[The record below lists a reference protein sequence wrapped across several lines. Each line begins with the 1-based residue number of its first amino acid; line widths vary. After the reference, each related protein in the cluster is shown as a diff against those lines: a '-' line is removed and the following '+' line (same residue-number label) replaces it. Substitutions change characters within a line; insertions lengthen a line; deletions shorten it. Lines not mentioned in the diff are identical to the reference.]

1 MVARRRPAK
10 GCWLRPEILRAI
22 RLTHSH
28 WDHVSGLPDFPGVPG
43 WVTPQERRF
52 ISEGGHGQ
60 FGKPFTGIRWQL
72 EGITLR
78 EERPGSADIG
88 RLGRR
93 HAKNLLR
100 MIALKE
106 RLPELNIVPAHD
118 MRAFADMPSSI
129 RPGSKYLQILARSNR
144 SLERENRANFRA
156 KILPFAHGPSFE
168 QWEITG

>member
-1 MVARRRPAK
+1 MDTGNLASLSPAYVGSWRESLCARSDLAQPTLADSVA
-10 GCWLRPEILRAI
+10 
-22 RLTHSH
+22 
-28 WDHVSGLPDFPGVPG
+28 
-43 WVTPQERRF
+43 
-52 ISEGGHGQ
+52 EGN
-60 FGKPFTGIRWQL
+60 
-72 EGITLR
+72 
-78 EERPGSADIG
+78 
-88 RLGRR
+88 
-93 HAKNLLR
+93 AKNLLR